1 MGFAVSVLGYG
12 SNLREQ
18 STGAVYG
25 SSLRQSTEAVY
36 GSSLREQSTGAD
48 GAPIYNSCA
57 DYASIKTCGGVNCCT
72 HGKAGSVRRRS
83 WAGDAKENCYL
94 SCGYCTTT
102 TTTTT
107 STTVTTTTTTTTS
120 STTTQAC
127 ADGSPIYNSCA
138 DYASIKT
145 CGGVNC
151 CSHGKSGSVRRRSWA
166 GDAKENCYLSC
177 GYCG

>member
-1 MGFAVSVLGYG
+1 MSLGLILLCTVLVVLSGISAG
-12 SNLREQ
+12 DPQRHAQRQLLE
-18 STGAVYG
+18 STATTTTT
-25 SSLRQSTEAVY
+25 LSTTTTVC
-36 GSSLREQSTGAD
+36 AD

-120 STTTQAC
+120 STT
-127 ADGSPIYNSCA
+127 N
-138 DYASIKT
+138 YA
-145 CGGVNC
+145 GVC
-151 CSHGKSGSVRRRSWA
+151 RWFA
-166 GDAKENCYLSC
+166 YLQLLC
-177 GYCG
+177 RLRKH